1 MSIATN
7 TSHSRYSKVERV
19 NAFTEPGFFEEWH
32 DEWTQATVDVKADVA
47 PFRES
52 TEFGDGVLLLVS

>member
-7 TSHSRYSKVERV
+7 ASHSRYSKVERV

-32 DEWTQATVDVKADVA
+32 DE
-47 PFRES
+47 
-52 TEFGDGVLLLVS
+52 